1 MIAVLFALALA
12 GCQMVTTSHGTNPTA
27 PGGGTSASGGGGG
40 EPSTGGPSGGGDG
53 WVVIP
58 DVVGKSLDEAQRMAK
73 QAGLNQDIETTHPVE
88 CDNPAPAEG
97 LIKCQSPEAG
107 KRVKNYAM
115 LQVQVFHAQHFEGQ
129 LVRDQLKPVKGMK
142 LPAAEAYLR
151 KLGWTG
157 KFHVMAPM
165 QFLSGCAADTICGY
179 DQDAGIGI
187 HEDLSVYMN
196 KKADIA
202 MPPPD

>member
-12 GCQMVTTSHGTNPTA
+12 GCQMFTTSHGTSTTT
-27 PGGGTSASGGGGG
+27 PGGGTSTSDPSSGGGG
-40 EPSTGGPSGGGDG
+40 EAPSGGGDG

-58 DVVGKSLDEAQRMAK
+58 NVVGKSLDEAERLAK
-73 QAGLNQDIETTHPVE
+73 QAGLNQDVETTHPIE

-97 LIKCQSPEAG
+97 MIKCQAPEPG
-107 KRVKNYAM
+107 KRVKNYTM
-115 LQVQVFHAQHFEGQ
+115 LQVQVFRAQHFEGQ

-165 QFLSGCAADTICGY
+165 QFVNGCAAETICGY
-179 DQDAGIGI
+179 DQDAGIAI

-202 MPPPD
+202 LPPPD